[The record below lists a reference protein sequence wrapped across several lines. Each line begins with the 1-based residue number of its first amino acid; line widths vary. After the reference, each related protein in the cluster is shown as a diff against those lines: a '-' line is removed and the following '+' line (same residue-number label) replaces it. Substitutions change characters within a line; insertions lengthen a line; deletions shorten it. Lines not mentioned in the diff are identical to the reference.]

1 VSKALKSALAQ
12 LNNPA
17 INTALK
23 TAAPPLHGEVPL
35 PKEFAKKLVA
45 WQKKHGRHD
54 LPWQLELKAYPVW
67 LSEVMLQ
74 QTQVSTVKVY
84 FQKFMLRFPRV
95 EDLACADINEVLALW
110 TGLGYYTRA
119 RNLHRC
125 AIEVTQTHGGV
136 FPQELEAL
144 KSLPGIG
151 ESTAAAIASL
161 CFQKRVAITDGNVR
175 RVLARVMGFEGDMGL
190 GSSVKW
196 LSQVAQSLLPNQPSS
211 MPTYTQGIM
220 DLGATVCKPKNPL
233 CDRCPMSEVCV
244 AREQGLIDK
253 IPVKSKKIKRTFEQL
268 FWLIAQNPKGEV
280 LGIKRGDKGI
290 WAGLY
295 GFAEF
300 DSEEALINAT
310 TTRVGKSRIAKAQ
323 KNTGRVAPRALEVVR
338 HELTHK
344 SLSIHPFFWTAP
356 MDFERP
362 GAEWLTESQWRQVG
376 LSRPV
381 EDLLRSVFAGS

>member
-1 VSKALKSALAQ
+1 MKSAVAQ
-12 LNNPA
+12 LDNPA
-17 INTALK
+17 IKTALK
-23 TAAPPLHGEVPL
+23 TAAPPMHGEAPL

-54 LPWQLELKAYPVW
+54 LPWQQELKAYPVW

-84 FQKFMLRFPRV
+84 FQKFMQRFPRV
-95 EDLACADINEVLALW
+95 EDLARADINEVLALW

-196 LSQVAQSLLPNQPSS
+196 LSQVAQSLLPNQRIS

-233 CDRCPMSEVCV
+233 CDRCPMSLVCV
-244 AREQGLIDK
+244 AREKGQVDK

-268 FWLIAQNPKGEV
+268 FWLIAQNSKGEV

-300 DSEEALINAT
+300 DSEEALTNAT
-310 TTRVGKSRIAKAQ
+310 TKWVEKTRVVKTKKGTEIL
-323 KNTGRVAPRALEVVR
+323 TPRALQVVR

-344 SLSIHPFFWTAP
+344 SLSIHPFFWPAP
-356 MDFERP
+356 MDFDRP
-362 GAEWLTESQWRQVG
+362 GAEWLSVSQWKQVG

-381 EDLLRSVFAGS
+381 EDLLRSIFHGS